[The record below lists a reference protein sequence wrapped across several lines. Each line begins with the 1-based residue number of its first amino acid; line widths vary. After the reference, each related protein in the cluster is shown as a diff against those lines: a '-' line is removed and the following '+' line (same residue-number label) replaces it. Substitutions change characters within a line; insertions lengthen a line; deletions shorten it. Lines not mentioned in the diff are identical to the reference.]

1 MRISTRLLVV
11 LSRQSAQQRAIHLA
25 LLGECLAVG
34 DTYADDLPARLKSE
48 TLDWQGLC
56 WLAGSG
62 LVTPALAGALQRKGL
77 FTQLPDDV
85 QEVLSTIQSLNRE
98 RNQMLREQLINIS
111 QALNQIGIQPV
122 LLKGA
127 IALTEGQYPGA
138 EDRVIGDLDLLVLDE
153 QREAATDALL
163 QIGYQV
169 HDDNSK
175 WVLPS
180 HIKNHHHGFP
190 LMHQSLPIKVEL
202 HRRIQHHH
210 GDDAL
215 LCQGMVTEAYR
226 FFEGSTVQIP
236 DVATRLLHNM
246 LHCQISDHQRAKKV
260 INLRQLLEF
269 SALTQYYRDTNALHI
284 PDLLDRLRSSR
295 RVVLAEYWTQAA
307 HWFKTPYPDDLPRL
321 VFEAQYLW
329 LLENVA
335 IQPGWHRLFA
345 SLYWLSVLPGRL
357 PNLVKKLWLMPGYFP
372 VKLKAVLTGQ
382 SS

>member
-1 MRISTRLLVV
+1 MRILTRLSAV

-77 FTQLPDDV
+77 FTLLPEDV

-98 RNQMLREQLINIS
+98 RNQMLGAQLINIS

-127 IALTEGQYPGA
+127 IALTANQYPGA
-138 EDRVIGDLDLLVLDE
+138 EDRVIGDLDLLVPDE
-153 QREAATDALL
+153 HHEAATVALL

-169 HDDNSK
+169 HDKNSQ

-180 HIKNHHHGFP
+180 HLKNHHHGFP
-190 LMHQSLPIKVEL
+190 MMHQSLPVKVEL
-202 HRRIQHHH
+202 HRRILHHQ

-215 LCQGMVTEAYR
+215 LSEVMITEAYL
-226 FFEGSTVQIP
+226 FAENATVQIP
-236 DVATRLLHNM
+236 DMATRILHNM
-246 LHCQISDHQRAKKV
+246 LHSQISDHQRAKKV

-269 SALTQYYRDTNALHI
+269 SALTQHYRETSALSI
-284 PDLLDRLRSSR
+284 PDLLNRLRPPR
-295 RVVLAEYWTQAA
+295 RVVLVEYWTQAA
-307 HWFKTPYPDDLPRL
+307 YWFKTPYPDDLPRG

-329 LLENVA
+329 LLRKVA
-335 IQPGWHRLFA
+335 TQPGWHRVFA
-345 SLYWLSVLPGRL
+345 SLNWLSILPGRL
-357 PNLVKKLWLMPGYFP
+357 PNLFKKLWLMPGYFP
-372 VKLKAVLTGQ
+372 VKVKAVLKGQ
-382 SS
+382 ST